1 MDPGPKSVQIFCFAT
16 GVDSLKTLTTAGC
29 SFTLDNYQKTWA
41 NYLAESLNCKLV
53 NLGARGA
60 GIDFVAKR
68 VMYHCAHNATD
79 LIVVMLPS
87 VDRFDWYLDQHHPLK
102 TNGLSIASWQNGK
115 NPSLV
120 SLDGQLNQT
129 EGYSLSGGEIRGH
142 KCHWFKYYY
151 SETSALLNYWTAVY
165 NLENFFKIKNIPYYF
180 TTAYDRD
187 NLVEQSHN
195 QTQNSSNFSWI
206 FDCIN
211 WERFIFYQDNR
222 GFLSFTK
229 DQKFN
234 IVNNHPVTDAHKS
247 WVDNI
252 LLTKLSR

>member
-1 MDPGPKSVQIFCFAT
+1 MDLWQKSIQIFCFSI
-16 GVDSLKTLTTAGC
+16 GVNSLKNLITAGC

-41 NYLAESLNCKLV
+41 DYLAQQLNYTLT

-68 VMYHCAHNATD
+68 IMYHCSRNSTD

-102 TNGLSIASWQNGK
+102 SNGISIASWQNGQHS
-115 NPSLV
+115 SLIT
-120 SLDGQLNQT
+120 LDGQTSQV

-142 KCHWFKYYY
+142 KRHWFKYYY
-151 SETSALLNYWTAVY
+151 SETSALLNYWTTVY

-187 NLVEQSHN
+187 NLVEQSYN
-195 QTQNSSNFSWI
+195 QTQNTSNFSWI
-206 FDCIN
+206 FDCIDWN
-211 WERFIFYQDNR
+211 RFIFYQTDR
-222 GFLSFTK
+222 GFLSFAG
-229 DQKFN
+229 DQKFS
-234 IVNNHPVTDAHKS
+234 IVNNHPVTDAHSS
-247 WVDNI
+247 WVTDVV
-252 LLTKLSR
+252 LKKLV

>member
-1 MDPGPKSVQIFCFAT
+1 MKNLI
-16 GVDSLKTLTTAGC
+16 TAGC

-41 NYLAESLNCKLV
+41 DYLAEDLRYKLT

-68 VMYHCAHNATD
+68 IMYHCSSNAAD

-102 TNGLSIASWQNGK
+102 DNGISIASWQNGQY
-115 NPSLV
+115 PSLMT
-120 SLDGQLNQT
+120 LDGQPSNV

-142 KCHWFKYYY
+142 KRHWFKYYY
-151 SETSALLNYWTAVY
+151 SETSALLNYWTTVY

-187 NLVEQSHN
+187 HLVEQSYN
-195 QTQNSSNFSWI
+195 QTQNSGNFGWI
-206 FDCIN
+206 FDCIDWN
-211 WERFIFYQDNR
+211 RFVFYQTTG
-222 GFLSFTK
+222 GFLSFAK
-229 DQKFN
+229 DQKFS
-234 IVNNHPVTDAHKS
+234 IVNNHPVTDAHRH
-247 WVDNI
+247 WVSDI
-252 LLTKLSR
+252 LLAKLV